1 MEAGVDRKPSRWQ
14 GIAQVGLAG
23 TTAVLT
29 VVLCDL
35 ALGMLAPPVRL
46 REVDDALDE
55 MRETRPTVLVVG
67 SSHARSFVP
76 VARELE
82 DLSGGRQRMLAV
94 PVEWGKWTSY
104 EWVIRHRI
112 WPELDRQGP
121 AESDPD
127 GPRWM
132 LLVTE
137 WWDSTALDPGTGRI
151 DMNLPARSWTW
162 AHFLRDLARNGLTP
176 YNQNFLQKV
185 WREWW
190 RGSALVQDRGFQRIP
205 EAVKER
211 IRGPETARKEASRQR
226 RLAGWRTMVEEGE
239 AALFDPGQEAAFD
252 RIVEEVRSRG
262 IRLGVI
268 LYPRMPGTLTD
279 RARQGTLR
287 VFARRMEER
296 CRRMGIPF
304 WDHTTDAPLT
314 DEDFAEDFDHIL
326 PEGNRRLAH
335 FLLQGSLRWL
345 WDPATPVPQQEAP

>member
-1 MEAGVDRKPSRWQ
+1 
-14 GIAQVGLAG
+14 
-23 TTAVLT
+23 VLT

-35 ALGMLAPPVRL
+35 ALGMLAPPIRL
-46 REVDDALDE
+46 REVDDALAE
-55 MRETRPTVLVVG
+55 LRETRPTVLVVG

-76 VARELE
+76 VAEELLR
-82 DLSGGRQRMLAV
+82 LSEGRQRMLAV

-104 EWVIRHRI
+104 DWVIRNRL
-112 WPELDRQGP
+112 WPELERRSRSGEDTK
-121 AESDPD
+121 DLFV
-127 GPRWM
+127 

-162 AHFLRDLARNGLTP
+162 THFLEDVAREGLTP

-205 EAVKER
+205 EAIKAR
-211 IRGPETARKEASRQR
+211 LLGPETDRKEASRQR
-226 RLAGWRTMVEEGE
+226 RLAGWRQMVEDGE
-239 AALFDPGQEAAFD
+239 AALFDPDQVAAFD
-252 RIVEEVRSRG
+252 RIVESVRAHG
-262 IRLGVI
+262 GRLGVL
-268 LYPRMPGTLTD
+268 LYPRMPGTLSD

-287 VFARRMEER
+287 VFARRMEDW
-296 CRRMGIPF
+296 CRRLGIPF

-326 PEGNRRLAH
+326 PEGNRRLTH

-345 WDPATPVPQQEAP
+345 WDPAVPGPQQEAP